1 MGSERAL
8 LLATA
13 VLLLFVQI
21 VATTTK
27 EAMGAEDYVRPT
39 MLDVGVG
46 VVRPSMRC
54 AAVGGRTVRQKRGST
69 TMLMVGAVVLSNG
82 AEMLMVGNFLVFMH
96 NVGHVVIE
104 ESIKCVFV
112 CLPGPDHRSSLPGKR
127 QIHVSAHLLSP
138 QGN

>member
-1 MGSERAL
+1 M

-13 VLLLFVQI
+13 TLLFVQI

-27 EAMGAEDYVRPT
+27 EAMGAEDYVRPA

-69 TMLMVGAVVLSNG
+69 TMLMVGAVMVLSNG
-82 AEMLMVGNFLVFMH
+82 TEMLMVGNV
-96 NVGHVVIE
+96 
-104 ESIKCVFV
+104 
-112 CLPGPDHRSSLPGKR
+112 
-127 QIHVSAHLLSP
+127 LLAVHA
-138 QGN
+138 

>member
-1 MGSERAL
+1 MGSVGL
-8 LLATA
+8 VLLATA
-13 VLLLFVQI
+13 VLLFVQI

-27 EAMGAEDYVRPT
+27 EAMGAEDYVRPA

-46 VVRPSMRC
+46 VARPSMRC
-54 AAVGGRTVRQKRGST
+54 AVVGGRTVRQKRGSP

-104 ESIKCVFV
+104 ESNKTFI
-112 CLPGPDHRSSLPGKR
+112 
-127 QIHVSAHLLSP
+127 
-138 QGN
+138 

>member
-1 MGSERAL
+1 M

-27 EAMGAEDYVRPT
+27 EAMGAEDYVRPA
-39 MLDVGVG
+39 MPDVGVG
-46 VVRPSMRC
+46 VARPSMRC
-54 AAVGGRTVRQKRGST
+54 AVVGGRTVRQKRGST

-104 ESIKCVFV
+104 ESIKTY
-112 CLPGPDHRSSLPGKR
+112 
-127 QIHVSAHLLSP
+127 I
-138 QGN
+138 